1 MTAASFWLADRP
13 LVLASGSAARRALL
27 EAAAVP
33 FVVVPAEIDERAI
46 EGPLQRRGAG
56 PAEIAAH
63 LAEAKARSVGTRHPG
78 DLVLGADQTLALDG
92 RMFTKPPD
100 RAEARRTLE
109 ALAGRSHALHSAYA
123 LVRDGDVLAAGETA
137 ATLTMRSLGSVFLDS
152 YLEQEGDTLLSS
164 VGAYRLEGRGLHLFS
179 KVEGD
184 HATILGLPLLPVL
197 TELRHLGYLLG

>member
-1 MTAASFWLADRP
+1 MTAPSFWLADRP

-27 EAAAVP
+27 EATAVP
-33 FVVVPAEIDERAI
+33 FVVVPAEIDERVI
-46 EGPLQRRGAG
+46 EAPLQGRGAP

-63 LAEAKARSVGTRHPG
+63 LAEAKARSVAVQRPG
-78 DLVLGADQTLALDG
+78 DLILGADQTLALDG
-92 RMFTKPPD
+92 RMFTKPPN

-109 ALAGRSHALHSAYA
+109 ALAGRSHTLHSAYA
-123 LVRDGDVLAAGETA
+123 LVRDGDVLAAGASA
-137 ATLTMRSLGSVFLDS
+137 ATLTVRPFGPVFLDS

-164 VGAYRLEGRGLHLFS
+164 VGAYRLEGLGLHLFS

-197 TELRHLGYLLG
+197 TALRHLGYLLG